1 MEQKS
6 REPTSH
12 PFISCWYRW
21 WLKSCTTWDVWN
33 PKNNGID
40 YLSTGAG
47 FQPSTV
53 PTFLI
58 FFLHQKQNIKQNI
71 KQKNHERWI
80 SYQDSL
86 ASYPH
91 INPLIKLTWGWNFQ
105 RKVPSCWFDIQQR
118 SWLRKLT
125 SGTSENGGFQEDS
138 ELGNPSIFGVTTRR
152 KYVTW
157 NLKITCWKRKI
168 IFQTS
173 TNYCVPC

>member
-71 KQKNHERWI
+71 KQKKSWTMNFISGFFGILSTYKPTNQINMGLEFSEKGSLMLIRHPAKELVTKTNVWHLWKWGLPGRFRTWKPIHFWGHYTPEICYMESKNHLLE
-80 SYQDSL
+80 
-86 ASYPH
+86 
-91 INPLIKLTWGWNFQ
+91 K
-105 RKVPSCWFDIQQR
+105 
-118 SWLRKLT
+118 
-125 SGTSENGGFQEDS
+125 EDHF
-138 ELGNPSIFGVTTRR
+138 P
-152 KYVTW
+152 
-157 NLKITCWKRKI
+157 NLH
-168 IFQTS
+168 
-173 TNYCVPC
+173 